1 MKIRNLSHYIFPDP
15 LAVSRKVYGVFIS
28 IAILGTILDCLL
40 TDYSSRALPMW
51 ANILP
56 IAAMAHSLVYTR
68 LGKTNTNVSL
78 AIVGISLNATFVF
91 EIILLLFVK
100 DTSYS
105 TVWLMYNLFLMT
117 MVTGLVGLVA
127 GRGVGIASGVVVIV
141 LGVLHGLLRHDPLIA
156 RYGPIW
162 LFIVAWFIYLTAN
175 YRKRLDMATARHATY
190 YRLLEEQSKALH
202 ARVEE
207 NRQALQNL
215 REHQER
221 LISEQRDEFHTG
233 VLGQLTQ
240 DLAGPA
246 TVVQAHAKEMSLVLD
261 RMLEFLDIHAGS
273 IDRSAATGL
282 RQQLMDY
289 RSTLSLMDS
298 EARLCQHRLVQLR
311 LDMGAKGT

>member
-1 MKIRNLSHYIFPDP
+1 MTCKLYDFIFPDP

-28 IAILGTILDCLL
+28 IAIVGTIMDSLL

-56 IAAMAHSLVYTR
+56 IAAMVHSLLYTR
-68 LGKTNTNVSL
+68 LGKAHTNVSL
-78 AIVGISLNATFVF
+78 AIVGISLNVTFVL

-100 DTSYS
+100 NSSYT

-127 GRGVGIASGVVVIV
+127 GRGVGVASGMVVIV
-141 LGVLHGLLRHDPLIA
+141 LGVLHGVLRQDPLIA

-162 LFIVAWFIYLTAN
+162 LFIVAWFIYLTAS

-190 YRLLEEQSKALH
+190 YRLLGEQSKALH

-233 VLGQLTQ
+233 VLGQLAQ
-240 DLAGPA
+240 DLAAPA
-246 TVVQAHAKEMSLVLD
+246 TIVQDHAKEMSLVLD
-261 RMLEFLDIHAGS
+261 RLQEFIDIHVGS
-273 IDRSAATGL
+273 INRSAAQKL
-282 RQQLMDY
+282 RQQLHEY

-311 LDMGAKGT
+311 QDMGVKGN